1 MNTPEG
7 ETFLENLI
15 NNLLLSVLFALLGF
29 VLLFVGYRVF
39 DALTPTNISLKIF
52 EEGNTAAAVLTG
64 AFIIGL
70 AIIVAAA
77 IS

>member
-1 MNTPEG
+1 M
-7 ETFLENLI
+7 ENLI
-15 NNLLLSVLFALLGF
+15 NNLLLSVLFAFLGF

-39 DALTPTNISLKIF
+39 DALTPTNMGAKIF
-52 EEGNTAAAVLTG
+52 EEGNTAAAVLVG